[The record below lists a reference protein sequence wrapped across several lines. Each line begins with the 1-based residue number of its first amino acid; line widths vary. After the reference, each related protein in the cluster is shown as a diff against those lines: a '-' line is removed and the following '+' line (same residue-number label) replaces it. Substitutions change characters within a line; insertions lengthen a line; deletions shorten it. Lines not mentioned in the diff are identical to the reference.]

1 MSANPMPQ
9 DDAAPLVLRHDDNGV
24 TTLTLNR
31 GSRANALSRSMVN
44 AMAQMINA
52 IAADASVRVV
62 VLAASGRAFCAGH
75 DMREL
80 REHRDDTDWLQ
91 ALFDECSQMMQG
103 LTRMPQPVIA
113 RVHGIATAAG
123 CQLVSMC
130 DLAVAASEARFALP
144 GVNVGIFCT
153 TPAVGVARSILR
165 KPTLEMLLTGEPID
179 AASARERGLINRV
192 VNAGDLDSEIE
203 QLARLIAARSGA
215 LIAAGKRAF
224 YRQVELS
231 MADAYTLAGG
241 EMVSALGLD
250 DAAAGIDAFLAKRPP
265 QWMHR

>member
-1 MSANPMPQ
+1 M
-9 DDAAPLVLRHDDNGV
+9 
-24 TTLTLNR
+24 
-31 GSRANALSRSMVN
+31 
-44 AMAQMINA
+44 
-52 IAADASVRVV
+52 
-62 VLAASGRAFCAGH
+62 
-75 DMREL
+75 
-80 REHRDDTDWLQ
+80 
-91 ALFDECSQMMQG
+91 
-103 LTRMPQPVIA
+103 
-113 RVHGIATAAG
+113 
-123 CQLVSMC
+123 
-130 DLAVAASEARFALP
+130 
-144 GVNVGIFCT
+144 
-153 TPAVGVARSILR
+153 
-165 KPTLEMLLTGEPID
+165 
-179 AASARERGLINRV
+179 